1 MEDRMSGKDKI
12 SLFGSVLLLIAIVSF
27 GLYAMDRARSYG
39 DEGLSDIS
47 AQSK

>member
-1 MEDRMSGKDKI
+1 MTEKDKI
-12 SLFGSVLLLIAIVSF
+12 SLFGSVLLLIAIVGF

-47 AQSK
+47 AQSR

>member
-1 MEDRMSGKDKI
+1 MSGNDKAT
-12 SLFGSVLLLIAIVSF
+12 LFGSVLLLVAIISF
-27 GLYAMDRARSYG
+27 GLYALDRAYSYG

>member
-1 MEDRMSGKDKI
+1 MSEKDKI
-12 SLFGSVLLLIAIVSF
+12 SLLCSVLLLIAIVSF

-47 AQSK
+47 AQSR

>member
-1 MEDRMSGKDKI
+1 MSEKDKVTV
-12 SLFGSVLLLIAIVSF
+12 FGSALLLIAIISF